1 MSIRQAIL
9 MQLLARVTAIQVAN
23 GFSTDAGL
31 AVLFGET
38 PMLGPDDPS
47 AAIAV
52 IVGDDQS
59 PDPYANLGDDV
70 LTQVPVDIQAI
81 ARADVDQPWQTVEA
95 IIADIKRAVE
105 TGDRTLGGL
114 LTRNLQRGRTRT
126 LNREPG
132 ATSIGASVQ
141 YAPIYLETWGG

>member
-9 MQLLARVTAIQVAN
+9 TELLARVTAIQVAN

-31 AVLFGET
+31 IVLFGET
-38 PMLGPDDPS
+38 PMLGPDDPP

-59 PDPYANLGDDV
+59 PDPSANLGDDI

-81 ARADVDQPWQTVEA
+81 ARADVDQPWLTVEA
-95 IIADIKRAVE
+95 IIADIKRAIE
-105 TGDRTLGGL
+105 TARSHARRTADAD
-114 LTRNLQRGRTRT
+114 LQRGRTRT
-126 LNREPG
+126 LSREPG
-132 ATSIGASVQ
+132 ATCIGASVQ